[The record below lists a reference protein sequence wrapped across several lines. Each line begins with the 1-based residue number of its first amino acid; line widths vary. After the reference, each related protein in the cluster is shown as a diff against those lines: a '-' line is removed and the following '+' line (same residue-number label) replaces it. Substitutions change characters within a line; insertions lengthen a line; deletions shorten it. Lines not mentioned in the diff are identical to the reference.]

1 MPVNSRI
8 VANLAR
14 LPPELAFDIIDD
26 LYLWDVLKLIRQD
39 NARVNSHLMGSRRY
53 GPLLGKDPESFAE
66 GCKLVKKYMD
76 FAARW
81 NVRISTYDWGFHR
94 YTHCI
99 NPKGREYSY
108 PRWHFAIIDD
118 LHIRIWSEFSGLYT
132 GVHDLLLPY
141 TKDSKAIPNV
151 TIYSTLEEWQEYWDI
166 VTEAKAVLSQKC
178 SDQILECARLLEEN
192 PDILKRTT
200 DPEQKQREN
209 IQHIVSRMKY
219 AAEQV
224 LRRHV
229 RNFRRIEYLSYDF
242 FAVIPFD
249 SALERLLFLMEKH
262 KLNSGDQ
269 LLSHQPPAI
278 RSLARMVVD
287 GLPYFYSQKP
297 ARPVGVLLDSDEDT
311 EKIYPR
317 TQYSPWSPEQ
327 GQNDEENSGSA
338 KFTPSVQ
345 KSLNEWRRTHAFQ
358 IYAPHS
364 RLEENWVGCFVELYR
379 FLEGLEK
386 EQS

>member
-1 MPVNSRI
+1 MPVTSQI

-26 LYLWDVLKLIRQD
+26 LHLWDILKLIRQD

-53 GPLLGKDPESFAE
+53 GPIFGQHPETFAE
-66 GCKLVKKYMD
+66 ACKRVKEYMD

-81 NVRISTYDWGFHR
+81 NLPISTHDWGVHN

-99 NPKGREYSY
+99 APKGQESSH
-108 PRWHFAIIDD
+108 PRSKTIIDD
-118 LHIRIWSEFSGLYT
+118 LHIRTWYESSSLYT

-141 TKDSKAIPNV
+141 TKDSKTIPKV
-151 TIYSTLEEWQEYWDI
+151 TIYSTLEEWKEYWDI
-166 VTEAKAVLSQKC
+166 VAEAKAALSQKC

-200 DPEQKQREN
+200 DPEQKPREN
-209 IQHIVSRMKY
+209 IGHIVSRMKY
-219 AAEQV
+219 AAGRV
-224 LRRHV
+224 LRRNV

-262 KLNSGDQ
+262 KFSSGDE

-287 GLPYFYSQKP
+287 GLPYFYSQNPVRP
-297 ARPVGVLLDSDEDT
+297 AGVQLDSDEDT

-317 TQYSPWSPEQ
+317 TQNSPWSPEP
-327 GQNDEENSGSA
+327 GNKDEDNPGSA

-345 KSLNEWRRTHAFQ
+345 KSLSEWRRTYQFQ

-364 RLEENWVGCFVELYR
+364 RLEESWVGSFVELYR

-386 EQS
+386 DQS